1 VAAALIDLLRR
12 GRTGRLH
19 EGVIARHGRSTYVTD
34 AILRRELG
42 RKLDWYQLSI
52 GERRRYLDRL
62 NEPPAAYRR

>member
-1 VAAALIDLLRR
+1 M
-12 GRTGRLH
+12 
-19 EGVIARHGRSTYVTD
+19 
-34 AILRRELG
+34 LRRELG